1 MDYTDHSKKKCIS
14 DVTPALRPSLPAECR
29 KRIFCQGQALSGRF
43 AGLDIHIRTSGQ
55 KYTRATDEDASGGG
69 SVKGYSHF
77 RYRKAKGK
85 IHSCRQQV
93 ACSEIHASEYQN
105 ICQLHYAY
113 PRFFPSCTVNLGTEI
128 HIFFADDSLHY
139 PLFLSGGI
147 PPAQVLIAHFQLI
160 FCSQF
165 MSGLP
170 ISCVLKAFLML
181 FAYRLNAELPPIS
194 NLPDADFSHTSFRK
208 YAFLFVRPYFR
219 RPAYVSSI
227 RCAYSLTAG
236 EGQSPFEPLKAK
248 RQERQ

>member
-1 MDYTDHSKKKCIS
+1 MRDTDQSKQKCIS
-14 DVTPALRPSLPAECR
+14 DVTPTLRPSLPAMCR

-43 AGLDIHIRTSGQ
+43 AGLDIHIRASGL

-85 IHSCRQQV
+85 IHSCRQYA
-93 ACSEIHASEYQN
+93 ACSEIHASDCQN
-105 ICQLHYAY
+105 TSQLHSAY
-113 PRFFPSCTVNLGTEI
+113 PRFFPSHTINHTKQT
-128 HIFFADDSLHY
+128 HIFLADAFLHY
-139 PLFLSGGI
+139 PLSLFCGTPPIHVCLTHFLKI
-147 PPAQVLIAHFQLI
+147 Y
-160 FCSQF
+160 CSKF

-170 ISCVLKAFLML
+170 IPCVLKVCHMVT
-181 FAYRLNAELPPIS
+181 AYRLNADPPPVS
-194 NLPDADFSHTSFRK
+194 NLPDAAFSPTSFRK

-248 RQERQ
+248 RRKRQ

>member
-1 MDYTDHSKKKCIS
+1 MLYIDQSKKKYIS
-14 DVTPALRPSLPAECR
+14 GVTPALRPSLPAMCR

-43 AGLDIHIRTSGQ
+43 AGLDIHIRASGL

-85 IHSCRQQV
+85 IHSCRQYV
-93 ACSEIHASEYQN
+93 ACSEIHASDYQN
-105 ICQLHYAY
+105 TCQLHSTYS
-113 PRFFPSCTVNLGTEI
+113 RFLSGQTINHITQT
-128 HIFFADDSLHY
+128 HIFFADTSLHY
-139 PLFLSGGI
+139 PIFLFGEI
-147 PPAQVLIAHFQLI
+147 PPAQIWLAHFPKI
-160 FCSQF
+160 DCRPFI
-165 MSGLP
+165 SGLP
-170 ISCVLKAFLML
+170 ISCVLKAFPML
-181 FAYRLNAELPPIS
+181 SAYRLNAVLSSVS

-208 YAFLFVRPYFR
+208 YAISFVRPYFR

-248 RQERQ
+248 RQKRQ